1 MARGLVPILV
11 DDECKDID
19 KYLSTNKIY
28 NVKIILGIQTD
39 SDDPLGLIEKVN
51 LIENFEDFFREY
63 KDNFIIKN
71 YKFDQKYHYF
81 STKAM
86 SMRKHSKLDDSFH
99 SVEIIKSDIIT
110 TGFINY
116 NDWKEEIITTI
127 NKIDKT
133 KNFRQHQIIDQ
144 WNKIVLDKLPF
155 IDLELHVSSGFF
167 VRQFI
172 RDLSI
177 KLKQPMLAFDIYRKS
192 IL

>member
-1 MARGLVPILV
+1 
-11 DDECKDID
+11 
-19 KYLSTNKIY
+19 
-28 NVKIILGIQTD
+28 
-39 SDDPLGLIEKVN
+39 
-51 LIENFEDFFREY
+51 
-63 KDNFIIKN
+63 
-71 YKFDQKYHYF
+71 
-81 STKAM
+81 M

-116 NDWKEEIITTI
+116 DDWKEEIITTI